1 MEVETPPVESPDRP
15 ESIWWRLLTLWGLL
29 GVGMI
34 QPVLD
39 LYGSNPEVFIAARAG
54 TLRILLFV
62 ALVTLGPVL
71 VCAAIL
77 FVAGGIGRRA
87 GDIAYRAMLAVTG
100 FVAASA
106 VMHQVLPGS
115 NVTVVLAILVAGA
128 IVWLEARVGWARTW
142 LRILALVAVAAPV
155 LFLGFSDASELVW
168 QPEAAVDTSVSVEAA
183 TPVVILVFDELPLS
197 SLLATDGS
205 VNADLFPNFAR
216 LAAGSHWFKNGQS
229 NSIAT
234 TNSVPIL
241 VTGKLAEGARPTSR
255 DHPLSIYTMLGDS
268 YAMDV
273 QETITSVCPN
283 SVCAGEGGVST
294 GSAYDQIGLPA
305 LLADAAVVWGHLTQP
320 PLVTGR
326 LPAIDGRWGGFVDGG
341 GGGDIGD
348 GAGLPLAP
356 SGERLPWVDKMLTTA
371 DNLVGAAPNTL
382 HYLHVVAP
390 HIPWQANPS
399 GTQYDRPEDL
409 GSSVTGV
416 ENGYWVEDPTRATQ
430 GFQRHLLQTGLVDR
444 LLGRILDSLE
454 QSGIWDEG
462 IVVVTADHGGSFV
475 PGEHRRWV
483 TPSNLDALYRVPLF
497 IRIPGQDGGEVHLE
511 SAYVI
516 DVLPTV
522 VDLLDVELGPEWEMA
537 GRSLFD
543 PDLPPERPHVYDHFT
558 GHREALGGPV
568 DGLDAE
574 IAHNYELIADQTSWA
589 GIAAVGPYAD
599 LVGQPAVSLD
609 PRSVDGVVAE
619 FDQAERYADLD
630 PGAGIVPTVLT
641 GRVSLPDTIGAG
653 DVLVS
658 VNGTVAGA
666 GYLVRAGAG
675 TADFSAV
682 VPEAAFRPGAN
693 EVVLLIPGPDG
704 GWVAPGGGTVAR
716 LVLHDADGDEL
727 PLSPPT
733 SRRVVIDRSAVA
745 GDQLQ
750 VKGWSADTSAKEV
763 PTEILVFFGDE
774 LAFTGPPNLER
785 SDVPEWFDSEAL
797 AMSGFDISIPVADI
811 PGGTERV
818 TVVARFG
825 DVAVAE
831 YGTITG

>member
-1 MEVETPPVESPDRP
+1 MEVETPPVETPDRP

-71 VCAAIL
+71 LCAAIL

-87 GDIAYRAMLAVTG
+87 GDIAYRALLAVTG

-106 VMHQVLPGS
+106 VMHQVMPGS
-115 NVTVVLAILVAGA
+115 NVTVVLAILVAGGL
-128 IVWLEARVGWARTW
+128 VWLEARVGWARTW

-168 QPEAAVDTSVSVEAA
+168 QPEAAVDTSVSVDAA

-197 SLLATDGS
+197 SLLASDGS

-283 SVCAGEGGVST
+283 SVCAGEGGA
-294 GSAYDQIGLPA
+294 SAASVDDQIGLPA

-326 LPAIDGRWGGFVDGG
+326 LPAIDGRWGGFVGGG

-348 GAGLPLAP
+348 GAGLTLAP

-430 GFQRHLLQTGLVDR
+430 GFQRHLFQTGLVDR

-543 PDLPPERPHVYDHFT
+543 PDLPTERPHVYDHFT

-568 DGLDAE
+568 DSLDAE

-599 LVGQPAVSLD
+599 LVGRPAVSLD
-609 PRSVDGVVAE
+609 SRSVDGVVAE

-641 GRVSLPDTIGAG
+641 GRVSLSDTIDAG
-653 DVLVS
+653 DVMVS

-682 VPEAAFRPGAN
+682 VPEAAFRPGTN

-704 GWVAPGGGTVAR
+704 GWIAAGGGTVAR

-733 SRRVVIDRSAVA
+733 SRQR
-745 GDQLQ
+745 
-750 VKGWSADTSAKEV
+750 WSSTAAPWPETSS
-763 PTEILVFFGDE
+763 
-774 LAFTGPPNLER
+774 R
-785 SDVPEWFDSEAL
+785 
-797 AMSGFDISIPVADI
+797 
-811 PGGTERV
+811 
-818 TVVARFG
+818 
-825 DVAVAE
+825 
-831 YGTITG
+831 

>member
-1 MEVETPPVESPDRP
+1 M
-15 ESIWWRLLTLWGLL
+15 
-29 GVGMI
+29 
-34 QPVLD
+34 
-39 LYGSNPEVFIAARAG
+39 A
-54 TLRILLFV
+54 
-62 ALVTLGPVL
+62 
-71 VCAAIL
+71 
-77 FVAGGIGRRA
+77 
-87 GDIAYRAMLAVTG
+87 
-100 FVAASA
+100 
-106 VMHQVLPGS
+106 
-115 NVTVVLAILVAGA
+115 
-128 IVWLEARVGWARTW
+128 WARTW

-168 QPEAAVDTSVSVEAA
+168 QPEAAVDTSVSVTAA

-241 VTGKLAEGARPTSR
+241 VTGKLAEGARPTSH

-283 SVCAGEGGVST
+283 SVCAGEGGVRAAST
-294 GSAYDQIGLPA
+294 DDQLGVPA

-320 PLVTGR
+320 PLVTSR
-326 LPAIDGRWGGFVDGG
+326 IPAIDGRWGGFVGDGG
-341 GGGDIGD
+341 GGVGEGS
-348 GAGLPLAP
+348 GLPLAP
-356 SGERLPWVDKMLTTA
+356 PGERLPWVDKMLTAA

-430 GFQRHLLQTGLVDR
+430 GFQRHLFQLGLVDR

-475 PGEHRRWV
+475 PGDHRRWV
-483 TPSNLDALYRVPLF
+483 TPTNLDALYRVPLF
-497 IRIPGQDGGEVHLE
+497 IRVPGQTVSEVHLDN
-511 SAYVI
+511 AYGI
-516 DVLPTV
+516 DVLPTI
-522 VDLLDVELGPEWEMA
+522 VDLLDIELGPEWEFEGM
-537 GRSLFD
+537 SLFD
-543 PDLPPERPHVYDHFT
+543 PALPADRPHVYDHFT

-568 DGLDAE
+568 DGLYAE
-574 IAHNYELIADQTSWA
+574 IAHNHELIADQTSWA
-589 GIAAVGPYAD
+589 GVAAVGPYAE

-609 PRSVDGVVAE
+609 PREVDGVVAE

-641 GRVSLPDTIGAG
+641 GRVSLPDTMDPG
-653 DVLVS
+653 DVLIS

-666 GYLVRAGAG
+666 GYLVRTGAG
-675 TADFSAV
+675 TADLSAV
-682 VPEAAFRPGAN
+682 VPEEVFRPGGNDVA
-693 EVVLLIPGPDG
+693 LLIP
-704 GWVAPGGGTVAR
+704 
-716 LVLHDADGDEL
+716 
-727 PLSPPT
+727 S
-733 SRRVVIDRSAVA
+733 
-745 GDQLQ
+745 
-750 VKGWSADTSAKEV
+750 
-763 PTEILVFFGDE
+763 F
-774 LAFTGPPNLER
+774 
-785 SDVPEWFDSEAL
+785 
-797 AMSGFDISIPVADI
+797 
-811 PGGTERV
+811 
-818 TVVARFG
+818 
-825 DVAVAE
+825 
-831 YGTITG
+831 